1 MRSGWSFY
9 TKEWSKSMY
18 VCGCASTCSCNLQLD
33 LKKSLCGVQVV
44 NKESESTI
52 LYFKRSASF
61 RAASARRR
69 RRRRRVGFV
78 CLLSSSPARLPGDIS
93 IKLLFGSEATQMHL
107 ELVMDFASVKA
118 SDAVLIV
125 PTGYS

>member
-1 MRSGWSFY
+1 MRL
-9 TKEWSKSMY
+9 
-18 VCGCASTCSCNLQLD
+18 CLD
-33 LKKSLCGVQVV
+33 LLSQSATRPLKKSCCGVQVV

-52 LYFKRSASF
+52 LRFRRSASF
-61 RAASARRR
+61 RAASAC
-69 RRRRRVGFV
+69 RRRVGFV
-78 CLLSSSPARLPGDIS
+78 CLLSSSPAWLPGDIS
-93 IKLLFGSEATQMHL
+93 IKLLFGSEATQMRL

>member
-1 MRSGWSFY
+1 MDGAFTPRNGLNPC
-9 TKEWSKSMY
+9 MH
-18 VCGCASTCSCNLQLD
+18 VCGCASTCSCNLQRD
-33 LKKSLCGVQVV
+33 LKKKKSLCGVQVV

-61 RAASARRR
+61 RAASA

>member
-1 MRSGWSFY
+1 MDGAFTPRNGVNPC
-9 TKEWSKSMY
+9 MY
-18 VCGCASTCSCNLQLD
+18 VCGCASTCSCNLQRD

-52 LYFKRSASF
+52 LHFKRSASF
-61 RAASARRR
+61 RAASAH
-69 RRRRRVGFV
+69 RRRVGFV